1 MLHLSRKL
9 FSLLNIILR
18 LLWPEH
24 SILIK
29 NVSRHDI
36 CIKRKEQIVTMV
48 REARGTNKKRKR
60 LNGGE
65 RKAVDPCMEE
75 DLLDGYAI

>member
-1 MLHLSRKL
+1 MCPDK
-9 FSLLNIILR
+9 
-18 LLWPEH
+18 
-24 SILIK
+24 
-29 NVSRHDI
+29 I
-36 CIKRKEQIVTMV
+36 CIKQKEQIVTMV
-48 REARGTNKKRKR
+48 REGRGTNKKRKR

>member
-1 MLHLSRKL
+1 MARA
-9 FSLLNIILR
+9 FNIDQKCVQT
-18 LLWPEH
+18 W
-24 SILIK
+24 IK
-29 NVSRHDI
+29 Q
-36 CIKRKEQIVTMV
+36 KEQIVTMV
-48 REARGTNKKRKR
+48 REARGTNKKRKC